1 MYLFSAKSIHSGLK
15 ENHRFIGTSHK
26 KSNNSNAKS
35 FPRSRQTKS
44 VYFFVCDSFYGEPH
58 IVDSKYKH
66 ILKDANKQGNFRL
79 GKRKSSCTMNLH
91 ALHYDI
97 IIELEII

>member
-1 MYLFSAKSIHSGLK
+1 MQKVSLEVDKQNLSI
-15 ENHRFIGTSHK
+15 
-26 KSNNSNAKS
+26 
-35 FPRSRQTKS
+35 
-44 VYFFVCDSFYGEPH
+44 FFVCDSFYGEPH